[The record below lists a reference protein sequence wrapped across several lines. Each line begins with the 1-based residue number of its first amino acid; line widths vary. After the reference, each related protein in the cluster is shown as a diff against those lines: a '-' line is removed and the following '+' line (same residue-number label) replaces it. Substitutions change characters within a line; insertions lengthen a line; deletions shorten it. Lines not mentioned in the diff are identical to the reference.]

1 MITTEAARKKDF
13 ESKNLTYYPSP
24 VTKYMEKTADQWHKI
39 LIEAVS
45 NNYAREAKES
55 FDSLKALNDEGVPY
69 LVDFLVRQST
79 PQGRELA
86 LIHLYACKIHP
97 NDLPK
102 IVDCLNKTKNQI
114 SARVMALNILSR
126 SGNAKPFYSKIQ
138 PMVVD
143 LLMNKNVKDSVK
155 EYLDKINN

>member
-1 MITTEAARKKDF
+1 
-13 ESKNLTYYPSP
+13 
-24 VTKYMEKTADQWHKI
+24 
-39 LIEAVS
+39 
-45 NNYAREAKES
+45 
-55 FDSLKALNDEGVPY
+55 
-69 LVDFLVRQST
+69 
-79 PQGRELA
+79 
-86 LIHLYACKIHP
+86 
-97 NDLPK
+97 
-102 IVDCLNKTKNQI
+102 LNKTKNQI